1 MLKSKFFDDG
11 RRVPE
16 ALSKEELEKLFEEA
30 RNGSK
35 EAVDKLITHNIRLVL
50 YIVTKKFLNVD
61 YDKKDLV
68 SIGNIGLIK
77 AVNTYE
83 PSKGIKFS
91 AYASRCVENEI
102 LMFLKKRNRKSETNV
117 DSLEEISFQGKD
129 GKNLKLEDKLSDG
142 SDFTM
147 DYENAQINEII
158 RQLVEGLPEKDR
170 KIIKLHFGFY
180 DGKVYSQRQIAKK
193 MHISQSLVS
202 KIVSKNVEI
211 LRKEL
216 ETRGIVDSSYKER
229 KEKMKR
235 LQSIYEYLYEYP
247 KEQIDD
253 VLSKLSDEEK
263 ALLVLRYGENLE
275 MPVQTKMPPEAFT
288 KFYSV
293 LIPKIKRQLNNN
305 SKKSKAENVQP
316 IQNPNL
322 QVENNLLSSNILED
336 SVTLPI
342 QKITETRENPLIP
355 QTETNSEI
363 HKPNDITREDGNKI
377 LELLRTPTFMQM
389 MSALTVKESV
399 IISLR
404 LGYVDGKY
412 FSTESIANFL
422 GIEEEEVKDAVKRV
436 LLIYKENINSFL
448 DSLIQTVS
456 EEPLSRKL
464 ENKKDQKIY

>member
-1 MLKSKFFDDG
+1 MHKSKFFDDG

-16 ALSKEELEKLFEEA
+16 ALPKEELEKLFEEA
-30 RNGSK
+30 KNGSQ
-35 EAVDKLITHNIRLVL
+35 EAKNKLVIHNIRLVL
-50 YIVTKKFLNVD
+50 YMVTKKFFNVD

-77 AVNTYE
+77 AVNTYD

-91 AYASRCVENEI
+91 VYASRCVENEI

-117 DSLEEISFQGKD
+117 DSLEDISFQGKD
-129 GKNLKLEDKLSDG
+129 GKNLKLEDKLSDS

-170 KIIKLHFGFY
+170 EIIKLRFGFY
-180 DGKVYSQRQIAKK
+180 DDKVYSQKQIAKK
-193 MHISQSLVS
+193 IHFSRSQVS
-202 KIVSKNVEI
+202 RIISKNVEI

-216 ETRGIVDSSYKER
+216 ETRGIVDSSYNER

-235 LQSIYEYLYEYP
+235 LQSIYEYLYEYT

-253 VLSKLSDEEK
+253 VLSKLSDEDK

-316 IQNPNL
+316 IQNTSL
-322 QVENNLLSSNILED
+322 QVENNLLSSNTLEE
-336 SVTLPI
+336 SATLPI
-342 QKITETRENPLIP
+342 QKITKTRENPLISR
-355 QTETNSEI
+355 TETNKEV

-389 MSALTVKESV
+389 MSALTVKEAV

-422 GIEEEEVKDAVKRV
+422 GIEEEEVKDAVKKV

-448 DSLIQTVS
+448 DSLIQTAS

>member
-16 ALSKEELEKLFEEA
+16 ALSREEFEKLFEEA
-30 RNGSK
+30 RNGSQ
-35 EAVDKLITHNIRLVL
+35 EAKNKIVTHNIPLVL

>member
-1 MLKSKFFDDG
+1 MHKSKFFDDG
-11 RRVPE
+11 HRVPE
-16 ALSKEELEKLFEEA
+16 ALSKEEFEKLFEQARHGSQEA
-30 RNGSK
+30 K
-35 EAVDKLITHNIRLVL
+35 DKLVTHNIRLVL

-83 PSKGIKFS
+83 PLKEIKFS

-102 LMFLKKRNRKSETNV
+102 LMFIRKRNRKSETNV

-129 GKNLKLEDKLSDG
+129 GKNLKVEDKLSDG

-170 KIIKLHFGFY
+170 EIIKLRFGFY
-180 DGKVYSQRQIAKK
+180 DDKVYSQRQIAKK
-193 MHISQSLVS
+193 LHISQSLVS
-202 KIVSKNVEI
+202 RIISKNVEI

-216 ETRGIVDSSYKER
+216 EIKGIIDSSCKEGKR
-229 KEKMKR
+229 KMKR
-235 LQSIYEYLYEYP
+235 LQSIYEYLHEYT

-263 ALLVLRYGENLE
+263 TLLVLRYGENLE
-275 MPVQTKMPPEAFT
+275 MPVQTKMPPEMAT
-288 KFYSV
+288 RFYSI
-293 LIPKIKRQLNNN
+293 LIPKIRRQLNNN
-305 SKKSKAENVQP
+305 SKKCKVENVQP
-316 IQNPNL
+316 VQNTSLQAEDNL
-322 QVENNLLSSNILED
+322 MSSNILED
-336 SVTLPI
+336 SVTLSI
-342 QKITETRENPLIP
+342 QKITETKENPLIP
-355 QTETNSEI
+355 RTETNKEI
-363 HKPNDITREDGNKI
+363 HKPNNITREDGNKI

-389 MSALTVKESV
+389 MSTLTVKEAI

-404 LGYVDGKY
+404 LGYIDGKY
-412 FSTESIANFL
+412 FSTESIAKFL
-422 GIEEEEVKDAVKRV
+422 GIEEEEVKDAVKKV

-448 DSLIQTVS
+448 DSLIQTAN

-464 ENKKDQKIY
+464 ENNKAQEIY

>member
-16 ALSKEELEKLFEEA
+16 ALSREEFEKLFEEA
-30 RNGSK
+30 RNGSQ
-35 EAVDKLITHNIRLVL
+35 EAKNKIVTHNILLVL

-68 SIGNIGLIK
+68 SIGNIGLIN
-77 AVNTYE
+77 AVNTYD

-91 AYASRCVENEI
+91 TYASRCVENEI

-117 DSLEEISFQGKD
+117 DSLEEVCFQGKD
-129 GKNLKLEDKLSDG
+129 GSKLKLEDKLSDG

-147 DYENAQINEII
+147 DYENSQINEII

-342 QKITETRENPLIP
+342 QKITETKENPLIP
-355 QTETNSEI
+355 QTEINKEV

-389 MSALTVKESV
+389 MSALTVKEAV

-422 GIEEEEVKDAVKRV
+422 GIDEEEVKDAVKKV